1 MDRIT
6 KEVIKEAKDRLIIV
20 EWIDAYDSSE
30 ELDITD
36 ITLVKQVYETSGFF
50 VEIKNDHMII
60 GYNREVPFKNVYKG
74 YGAIPVALVTNV
86 AIMDRNC
93 R

>member
-6 KEVIKEAKDRLIIV
+6 KEVIKEAKDRLVIV

-50 VEIKNDHMII
+50 VEIKDDHMIYQESLDGMPTSHHQLQLTLKETQWI
-60 GYNREVPFKNVYKG
+60 IV
-74 YGAIPVALVTNV
+74 
-86 AIMDRNC
+86 
-93 R
+93 

>member
-6 KEVIKEAKDRLIIV
+6 KEVIKEAKDRLVIV
-20 EWIDAYDSSE
+20 EWVDAYDSSD

-36 ITLVKQVYETSGFF
+36 IKLVKQVYETSGFF
-50 VEIKNDHMII
+50 VEIKDDHVII
-60 GYNREVPFKNVYKG
+60 GYNKEKPFKNVYKG
-74 YGAIPVALVTNV
+74 YGAIPVSLVINV